1 MQTRLF
7 RERYPGSGAAFGT
20 TFWFFPQIFNY
31 MDERGLTCYKT
42 FNALT
47 PDVHDKEALRMKL
60 LRLYP
65 DAKTLIN
72 LAFSSY
78 K

>member
-1 MQTRLF
+1 
-7 RERYPGSGAAFGT
+7 
-20 TFWFFPQIFNY
+20 